1 MGIILIQRIDNDTE
15 IKAVILQH
23 DVVQLPPQRALRM
36 PRRLGVV
43 PSPEESR
50 QSMTADRI
58 SHPPLMKAALAG
70 TFLALAAV
78 VALALLLSSP
88 GAAVAQSSQ
97 ELCENE
103 VVVENPQE
111 NPGLVADCAA
121 LLASKEALQGSDSDA
136 MPLNWSSDVPIGDWN
151 GITVEGSPPRVTK
164 LRFSDPFASVGND
177 QLWDLKKAPFLKG
190 SIPPELGDL
199 SMLEELH
206 LSYNSLSGGI
216 PKQLGKL
223 RNLTQLDLS
232 HNQLSGG
239 IPRQLGKLSNLEQLL
254 LNTNS
259 LEGGIPKQLGNL
271 GNLRQLWLKENNL
284 EGGIPS
290 ELGNLTDLT
299 VLWLD
304 VKNLEGG
311 VPPELDE
318 FRNRTEPWLNNDD
331 VHVNVQ
337 PRTNNYSLLFLAA
350 ENQPE
355 NLGNLAN
362 TRYLWLYRNQAPI
375 KVLGMG
381 SYQVLGGN
389 GDACV
394 FGHLIYLD
402 VEYPPPGNLA
412 DILGLPWC
420 DETPPTAPTPTPQP
434 EPTPTPAPDP
444 CDETDGAI
452 ANVDNNG
459 VVPPGCDIPEETTPE
474 QEAEPEALPATEPQ
488 SPRQMCESG
497 EAVPDAANN
506 PGLVSDCAT
515 LLEAK
520 DTLAGSAQLNWSAD
534 IPMEAWDGVAA
545 GGEPLRVTQLD
556 LSGQG
561 LDGSVPAGL
570 GDLSGLVRL
579 YFNGNSLSGGIPG
592 ELGNLAALG
601 RLRLDGNQ
609 LDGPIP
615 PQLGNLPSSE
625 PWDWTTTT
633 WREASL
639 RSWADLPA

>member
-43 PSPEESR
+43 PSPEGSR
-50 QSMTADRI
+50 QSMTVDRI
-58 SHPPLMKAALAG
+58 AHPSLMKTLIAG

-103 VVVENPQE
+103 VAVENPQE

-136 MPLNWSSDVPIGDWN
+136 MALNWSSDVPIGDWN

-190 SIPPELGDL
+190 SIPPELGEL
-199 SMLEELH
+199 SNLEELH

-216 PKQLGKL
+216 PKQLGNLSNLTQLYLSYNNLSGRIPKQLGKL
-223 RNLTQLDLS
+223 HNLTQLDLS
-232 HNQLSGG
+232 HNHLSGR

-259 LEGGIPKQLGNL
+259 LERGIPKQLGNL
-271 GNLRQLWLKENNL
+271 GNLRQLWLKENDL

-290 ELGNLTDLT
+290 ELGNLTDLE

-318 FRNRTEPWLNNDD
+318 FKSRAEPWLNNDD

-350 ENQPE
+350 KIQPE
-355 NLGNLAN
+355 NFGNLAN

-412 DILGLPWC
+412 DILGLPWSRKRLQRH
-420 DETPPTAPTPTPQP
+420 PRRP
-434 EPTPTPAPDP
+434 
-444 CDETDGAI
+444 
-452 ANVDNNG
+452 N
-459 VVPPGCDIPEETTPE
+459 
-474 QEAEPEALPATEPQ
+474 Q
-488 SPRQMCESG
+488 SRP
-497 EAVPDAANN
+497 
-506 PGLVSDCAT
+506 
-515 LLEAK
+515 
-520 DTLAGSAQLNWSAD
+520 
-534 IPMEAWDGVAA
+534 
-545 GGEPLRVTQLD
+545 
-556 LSGQG
+556 
-561 LDGSVPAGL
+561 
-570 GDLSGLVRL
+570 
-579 YFNGNSLSGGIPG
+579 
-592 ELGNLAALG
+592 
-601 RLRLDGNQ
+601 
-609 LDGPIP
+609 
-615 PQLGNLPSSE
+615 
-625 PWDWTTTT
+625 
-633 WREASL
+633 
-639 RSWADLPA
+639 